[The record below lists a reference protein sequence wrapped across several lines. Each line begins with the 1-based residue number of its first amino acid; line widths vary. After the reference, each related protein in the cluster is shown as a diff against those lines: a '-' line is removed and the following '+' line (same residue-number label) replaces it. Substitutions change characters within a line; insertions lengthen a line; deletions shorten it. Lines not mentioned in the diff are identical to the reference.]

1 MFTTMAIPPT
11 LPILTNRSKG
21 PSVRYLQRLINL
33 RLQDLGMIST
43 ISVLVDGVFGP
54 ETTMAVKY
62 LQCVSGLPVNGKVK
76 QTTWLFIAG
85 GPSGLPMLSI
95 GDNSTQV
102 LAVQQTVLNAGIS
115 VLPDGCFG
123 EETAIALKAYQHQ
136 KGLVVDGVVGPQTW
150 NKVVRSRLQDLP
162 CAALLPN
169 PYRD

>member
-162 CAALLPN
+162 CAALL
-169 PYRD
+169 